1 MHRLTL
7 LWFLLSGLFFIA
19 LAACGGGNE
28 SASPTE
34 AELLAKAEHSLT
46 AHLNKDWNTFLESC
60 ASESR
65 TSRNIDNLEEE
76 HRRKLLGSKPED
88 VSFSGFTTV
97 PNFPDGKR
105 VLFDVYISGRY
116 IGQERLS
123 WKVENGQW
131 VNTDCLLG
139 HQ

>member
-7 LWFLLSGLFFIA
+7 LWFLLSGLFFVG

-34 AELLAKAEHSLT
+34 TELLAKAEHSLI

-76 HRRKLLGSKPED
+76 HRRKLMGNKPED
-88 VSFSGFTTV
+88 VSLSGFAV
-97 PNFPDGKR
+97 YPNFPDGKR
-105 VLFDVYISGRY
+105 VTFDVYISGRY
-116 IGQERLS
+116 IGGDRLP

-131 VNTDCLLG
+131 VNTDCRLG